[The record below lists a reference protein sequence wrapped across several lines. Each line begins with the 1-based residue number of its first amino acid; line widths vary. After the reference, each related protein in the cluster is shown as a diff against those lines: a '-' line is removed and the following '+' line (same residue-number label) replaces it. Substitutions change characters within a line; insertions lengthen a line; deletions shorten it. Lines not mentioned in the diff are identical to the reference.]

1 MPETGQALNKHFTK
15 EYVNLEN
22 TFSQRLHLLF
32 YSNSSYFLEKD
43 ILFRKIL
50 LRKDFMVLKNYG
62 SNFLKAEFIWSI
74 KLRGSIHMERILDM
88 KLEDTA
94 LNPTLPLTM

>member
-1 MPETGQALNKHFTK
+1 MF
-15 EYVNLEN
+15 
-22 TFSQRLHLLF
+22 
-32 YSNSSYFLEKD
+32 
-43 ILFRKIL
+43 
-50 LRKDFMVLKNYG
+50 LKNYG
-62 SNFLKAEFIWSI
+62 SNFLKAEFIWPI

>member
-1 MPETGQALNKHFTK
+1 MF
-15 EYVNLEN
+15 
-22 TFSQRLHLLF
+22 
-32 YSNSSYFLEKD
+32 
-43 ILFRKIL
+43 
-50 LRKDFMVLKNYG
+50 LKNYG